1 MYASKRENISMYT
14 FDSLKIWCEFAI
26 GFVSIWSY
34 LVLSR
39 GDELVKEALVWKRRN
54 DYWLL
59 LGFEWTLWWIGPYR
73 KWAVISDHIIAG
85 GVSLI
90 YM

>member
-39 GDELVKEALVWKRRN
+39 GDEFVKEAE
-54 DYWLL
+54 WLL
-59 LGFEWTLWWIGPYR
+59 ITTMITTR
-73 KWAVISDHIIAG
+73 V
-85 GVSLI
+85 
-90 YM
+90 